1 MQRAGQGTSTNEEIY
16 RSMFIQNLSNKELGG
31 VPAVILATYL
41 VKSVLGRKWT
51 QVLSLLVASMLLFG
65 FLIPNYAGV
74 GFI

>member
-74 GFI
+74 GYI